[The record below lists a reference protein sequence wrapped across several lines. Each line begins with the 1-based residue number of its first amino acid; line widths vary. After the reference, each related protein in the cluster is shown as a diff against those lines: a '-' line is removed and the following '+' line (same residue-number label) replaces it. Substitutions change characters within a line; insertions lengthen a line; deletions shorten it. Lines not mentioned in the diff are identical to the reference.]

1 MRFSTAIA
9 FMLPLSAL
17 CGPLAVRAPPEV
29 DATISQFRRRLQNAV
44 SHLESLKSLASLVAD
59 ASIIGGP
66 EKIGSI
72 TNGTEAAQIS
82 VRQTSDIVE
91 QGFSAENVPHV
102 SQEAYVDTYSSLVG
116 IPNTLFVH
124 AAYVGA

>member
-1 MRFSTAIA
+1 
-9 FMLPLSAL
+9 MLPFSAL
-17 CGPLAVRAPPEV
+17 CAPLAVRAPPEV

-66 EKIGSI
+66 EEIGFI
-72 TNGTEAAQIS
+72 IGGTEAAQIS

-91 QGFSAENVPHV
+91 QGFLAENVPHI

-116 IPNTLFVH
+116 IPNTLFAH
-124 AAYVGA
+124 AVYVGA